1 MIVLQMA
8 QLIPS
13 DHYPIRRQLQ
23 VPRVPAARVCGL
35 AGAEG
40 AWSLAQVLSNQCIVD
55 DDVPCNTLSYW
66 EHQ

>member
-1 MIVLQMA
+1 MSA
-8 QLIPS
+8 
-13 DHYPIRRQLQ
+13 RRPG
-23 VPRVPAARVCGL
+23 VW
-35 AGAEG
+35 AGAEE